1 LNIVVCIKQV
11 PDTATIRFEP
21 GAERVDISGATL
33 IINPMDEYALEEGL
47 RLREKYGGKVTAI
60 SLGTKETEETLRT
73 AIALG
78 IDEGILVSDPLFE
91 SSDVYVT
98 AYVLAQAIKKLG
110 SFHLV
115 LFGKSSSDSDTAW
128 TGPAVAE
135 FLGIPDVTFVK
146 KIEEISESRARVQ
159 RMMEEGYDL
168 IETSL
173 PAVFTV
179 VKEINEPRL
188 PSLKGKLKAKSYKVP
203 IWTATDLGLDSTK
216 IGKAGVKSEPLRVWV
231 PEARKGGTIFQGEPE
246 EVAAQL
252 VQALKEQQII

>member
-1 LNIVVCIKQV
+1 
-11 PDTATIRFEP
+11 
-21 GAERVDISGATL
+21 VDISGATL

-47 RLREKYGGKVTAI
+47 RLREIYGGKVTAI
-60 SLGTKETEETLRT
+60 SLGNKETEETLRT

-78 IDEGILVSDPLFE
+78 IDEGILVFDPLFE
-91 SSDVYVT
+91 SSDAYVT
-98 AYVLAQAIKKLG
+98 AYVLAQAIKKVG

-115 LFGKSSSDSDTAW
+115 LFGKSSSDSDTGC

-146 KIEEISESRARVQ
+146 KIEEISESRALVQ

-173 PAVFTV
+173 PAVFTF

-203 IWTATDLGLDSTK
+203 IWAATDLGLDSTK
-216 IGKAGVKSEPLRVWV
+216 FGKGGVKSELLRVWV
-231 PEARKGGTIFQGEPE
+231 PEARKGSTIFQGEPE
-246 EVAAQL
+246 DVAAQL

>member
-21 GAERVDISGATL
+21 GAERVDISGSTL

-91 SSDVYVT
+91 SSDTYVT
-98 AYVLAQAIKKLG
+98 AYVLGQAIKKLG
-110 SFHLV
+110 SFHLI

-135 FLGIPDVTFVK
+135 FLGIPDVAFVK
-146 KIEEISESRARVQ
+146 KIEEISESMARVQ
-159 RMMEEGYDL
+159 RMMEEGSDL

-203 IWTATDLGLDSTK
+203 IWTATDLGIDSTQ
-216 IGKAGVKSEPLRVWV
+216 IGKARAKSQLLRIWV
-231 PEARKGGTIFQGEPE
+231 PEARKGGIVFQGEPE
-246 EVAAQL
+246 DVAAQL
-252 VQALKEQQII
+252 VEILKDQQIL